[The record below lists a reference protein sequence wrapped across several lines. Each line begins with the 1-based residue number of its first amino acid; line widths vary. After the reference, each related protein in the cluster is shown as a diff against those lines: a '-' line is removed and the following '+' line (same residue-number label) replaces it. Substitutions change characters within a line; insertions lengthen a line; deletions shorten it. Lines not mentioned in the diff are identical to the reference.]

1 MITGR
6 QIIKEF
12 KKNVVNKDQTYKE
25 YLDQAID
32 KALEE
37 ENYEFAIRLTDIL
50 FRYQKTNKGE
60 DE

>member
-32 KALEE
+32 KSLEE

-50 FRYQKTNKGE
+50 FRHQKKTAK
-60 DE
+60 

>member
-37 ENYEFAIRLTDIL
+37 ENYEFAIRLTDIQNEL
-50 FRYQKTNKGE
+50 IKPKKNE
-60 DE
+60 